1 MNPTAKNGLL
11 NLRSGMIKD
20 FLELIRLKF
29 HLNFGFVILGAV
41 SFAQQIDA
49 ALIFSILVMYLS
61 FNVCL
66 YGGIYTINAI
76 TDLEKDAKHPLK
88 KNRPLPAKRVSKRTA
103 IILAAVLISVGL
115 SVGFL
120 YFGQNIGLIYI
131 TFIAINLFY
140 SFFARNIPYLELFV
154 NASTMPVR
162 LLMGAFIVMDGTFPV
177 LLMIAAFCTG
187 IGFLSVRRIVE
198 KDIDNWKEAR
208 PALKA
213 YQGNIM
219 LWLQIL
225 AFVVF
230 ILAFKFDPF
239 IGQDFIAYVFMGVYY
254 VIFCFGT
261 HVLPGIRNYWKNY
274 YGY

>member
-1 MNPTAKNGLL
+1 MHPTTENRFSILYQ
-11 NLRSGMIKD
+11 GMFKD

-41 SFAQQIDA
+41 SFAKQIDV

-66 YGGIYTINAI
+66 YGGLYTINAI

-88 KNRPLPAKRVSKRTA
+88 KNRPLPSKRISKTTA
-103 IILAAVLISVGL
+103 IILAAVLISLGL
-115 SVGFL
+115 LVGFL

-131 TFIAINLFY
+131 TFIVINLFY

-162 LLMGAFIVMDGTFPV
+162 LLMGTFIVMNGTFPT
-177 LLMIAAFCTG
+177 LLMLGAFCTG

-225 AFVVF
+225 AFVVL
-230 ILAFKFDPF
+230 IMAFKFDPF
-239 IGQDFIAYVFMGVYY
+239 IQQDLIAYIFMGIYY
-254 VIFCFGT
+254 LIFCFGT
-261 HVLPGIRNYWKNY
+261 HLLPPIRNYWKQY
-274 YGY
+274 YGH